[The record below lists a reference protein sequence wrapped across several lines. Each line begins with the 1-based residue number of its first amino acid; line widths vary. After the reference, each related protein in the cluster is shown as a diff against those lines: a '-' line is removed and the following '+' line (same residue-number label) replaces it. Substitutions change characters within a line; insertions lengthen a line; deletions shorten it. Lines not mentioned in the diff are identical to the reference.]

1 MEIRRRFVVR
11 CGGALVALL
20 VLGVLAGPVRADF
33 TLWNDEQYTVV
44 EPETIGLLWDTSH
57 VLVAL
62 PTPEYPGPYVRNLYL
77 YDSSSAEL
85 LGGKVDYLYG
95 YGSSAMDVAGIGN
108 VRYCSTYGRS
118 HVALYDS
125 GEIASFTV
133 QEQAAASIY
142 GGLVGTLYAHD
153 EGVVDI
159 LGGEVNSLRAY
170 DFSLTR
176 FHVQDF
182 RLGAGLSLD
191 GQRVLGSGYLACEWM
206 DGTRWAMRIEQY
218 DDARVELIPEPATLA
233 LVGLGLGVLA
243 LRRRRAK
250 TSL

>member
-1 MEIRRRFVVR
+1 MEIRRRFVAR

-20 VLGVLAGPVRADF
+20 ILGALAGTVRADF
-33 TLWNDEQYTVV
+33 ALWNDEQYTVV
-44 EPETIGLLWDTSH
+44 DREGVGLLWDTSH

-62 PTPEYPGPYVRNLYL
+62 PTSEYPLPYVHRL
-77 YDSSSAEL
+77 
-85 LGGKVDYLYG
+85 
-95 YGSSAMDVAGIGN
+95 
-108 VRYCSTYGRS
+108 
-118 HVALYDS
+118 HLYDS
-125 GEIASFTV
+125 GSAELVGGHVEWFYAYDSSAVDLRGIADVYYGYAWGHSHIAVYDWGEVRVLRLEEHAT
-133 QEQAAASIY
+133 ASIY

-159 LGGEVNSLRAY
+159 SGGEVNSLRAY

-191 GQRVLGSGYLACEWM
+191 GQRILGDGYLACEWM
-206 DGTRWAMRIEQY
+206 DGSRGITQINQY
-218 DDARVELIPEPATLA
+218 QTAARVELIPEPATLA

-250 TSL
+250 T